1 MIGSS
6 SWPGNVRA
14 NRKMDKKAST
24 RIVSSAEHQ
33 TVTKRL
39 HNTRDNFIKAV

>member
-1 MIGSS
+1 MIGSR
-6 SWPGNVRA
+6 SWLGSVRA
-14 NRKMDKKAST
+14 NRRMDKKAST

-39 HNTRDNFIKAV
+39 HSTRDNFIKAA